1 MRVFGFIVYFMYVEN
16 QAKKRKMLQL
26 DAKILPFFDF
36 DEDLVTCEGFYE
48 INNSTLP
55 PWALFRSE

>member
-1 MRVFGFIVYFMYVEN
+1 MPPI
-16 QAKKRKMLQL
+16 
-26 DAKILPFFDF
+26 FDF